1 MAGNVQDPT
10 RPGAGGSAVTQGP
23 SAARLPVAAQYPL
36 EASHGVFTNA
46 YCEMLIGLFLVF
58 LVFVILLDALAV
70 NARSKLTPPVPES
83 ATTNEAVSLVASGP
97 LSDDPDGNVQGLAAL
112 KQSLQRTFPNSEIS
126 ISSQENT
133 MEVGLPQDSMFDQG
147 SSQMKSVESTLD
159 RVMTTLL
166 GRNVGRV
173 VLTAF
178 FCTRPDA
185 DLHGASERG
194 RALVQ
199 ALAARGVPYDKLFI
213 GLRPCEGD
221 KISLQFKVVYDG

>member
-1 MAGNVQDPT
+1 MA
-10 RPGAGGSAVTQGP
+10 GAGGSAAPQGP
-23 SAARLPVAAQYPL
+23 SAARLPLVL
-36 EASHGVFTNA
+36 EKPPEGSHGVFTNA

-70 NARSKLTPPVPES
+70 NSRRKLTPPVPES
-83 ATTNEAVSLVASGP
+83 AAASNETVSLVASGP
-97 LSDDPDGNVQGLAAL
+97 LPEDPEGNVQGLAAL

-126 ISSQENT
+126 ISTLDNT
-133 MEVGLPQDSMFDQG
+133 MEVGLPGDSVFDHG
-147 SSQMKSVESTLD
+147 SSRMKSVESTLD

-185 DLHGASERG
+185 DLHGASEQG
-194 RALVQ
+194 RSLVQ

-213 GLRPCEGD
+213 GLRSCDGD
-221 KISLQFKVVYDG
+221 KISLQFKIVYGS